1 MTIFIDGLG
10 RTISRD
16 PKILETLLGR
26 YKDTGMMIL
35 AQAGKE
41 IEVLIEENTA
51 LAKALEATKNAKIVE
66 TDEAPVVAPRKKVV

>member
-16 PKILETLLGR
+16 GRILENLLQR
-26 YKDTGMMIL
+26 YRDTNLLIL

-41 IEVLIEENTA
+41 IEFL
-51 LAKALEATKNAKIVE
+51 LAEIDELKKKATPK
-66 TDEAPVVAPRKKVV
+66 PVPVKPPAVKKKAE

>member
-16 PKILETLLGR
+16 PKILESLLLR

-41 IEVLIEENTA
+41 IEFLIEQN
-51 LAKALEATKNAKIVE
+51 LFLSKQLEAARTATK
-66 TDEAPVVAPRKKVV
+66 KKVLSS